1 MKKTLC
7 VSTLLCLAGQPLVA
21 QERPNVIVFLVD
33 DMGLMDTSLPFL
45 TDEAG
50 NPVRYPLNDWYQTP
64 NMERMAPREFVF
76 LLSMRKVSVLLPVHL
91 S

>member
-50 NPVRYPLNDWYQTP
+50 NPVRYPLNDWYL
-64 NMERMAPREFVF
+64 RIWSVWLAREFVF